1 MKIAFSEVHGRELHR
16 RISEDGWFPHEEMT
30 LDTPVDGIY
39 TIRRI
44 GSGEI
49 EVAGKVSAGITDF
62 CHRCGKQ
69 TPVKLVT
76 EFSYECIV
84 GSDEMSR
91 QREAEFREQDG
102 NKLYLEEP
110 VINIGDILRE
120 QVFLAMPSSV
130 LCRQACKG
138 LCHQCGENLNR
149 GKCGCQKSNP
159 SSPFAILEKIKGK

>member
-1 MKIAFSEVHGRELHR
+1 MRIAFSEVHGRELHR

-39 TIRRI
+39 TVRRI

-49 EVAGKVSAGITDF
+49 EVAGKVSAGIADF

-69 TPVKLVT
+69 TPVKLVA

-84 GSDEMSR
+84 GSDEMST
-91 QREAEFREQDG
+91 QHEAECGEQDS

-120 QVFLAMPSSV
+120 QILLAMPSNV
-130 LCRQACKG
+130 LCRHTCKG

-159 SSPFAILEKIKGK
+159 SSPFAILQKIKGK